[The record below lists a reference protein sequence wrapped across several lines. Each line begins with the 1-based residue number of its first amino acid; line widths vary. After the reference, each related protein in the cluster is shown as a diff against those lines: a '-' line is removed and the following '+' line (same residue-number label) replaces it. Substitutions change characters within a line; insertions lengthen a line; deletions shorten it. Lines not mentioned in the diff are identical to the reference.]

1 MQHGRKGLHA
11 LAVCRD
17 LWRFSGPWFTV
28 VNGTTPASLVRAKHV
43 IVPGAARRYAPPRRW
58 QFDSRQI
65 YVRPRTDPQSAHGKA
80 AGSQRVYRLGQL
92 RA

>member
-1 MQHGRKGLHA
+1 MVEKACMRWLFAAISGVLAGLGLLLSTA
-11 LAVCRD
+11 
-17 LWRFSGPWFTV
+17 
-28 VNGTTPASLVRAKHV
+28 TTPASLVCAKHV

-58 QFDSRQI
+58 QFDSRRI